1 VPGKIA
7 GFYGDGAYDK
17 WKVYETLA
25 KRRIKAIVP
34 PQRNAKIKQHGN
46 SSGRPLSRDVA
57 IRAIRRRGCRRW
69 KERRRLSS
77 PQSFGNS
84 HVSDEMLFWR
94 PFEKTA
100 KSKTSERKPVS
111 AAKSSTSSLT
121 SDFPC
126 SSGISQQGRVK
137 LTLDVSFHQGAGTY
151 PSSR

>member
-1 VPGKIA
+1 MDTLLDQVAGKID

-57 IRAIRRRGCRRW
+57 IRAIRRRGTSAMEGRH
-69 KERRRLSS
+69 RLSS
-77 PQSFGNS
+77 PQPFGNS

-94 PFEKTA
+94 PFEKPRNPQSTNRNSTA
-100 KSKTSERKPVS
+100 KQNP
-111 AAKSSTSSLT
+111 
-121 SDFPC
+121 
-126 SSGISQQGRVK
+126 Q
-137 LTLDVSFHQGAGTY
+137 
-151 PSSR
+151 